1 MVLWEKGNPEKE
13 GRKHRSK
20 GRVLQ
25 VWTPPETGGV
35 MDATQLRVRYS
46 DDCATV
52 EREIRQVTDVTEEDS
67 ETTEGKDVA
76 GGLVRGGQKTR
87 RKRRSYLV
95 ET

>member
-1 MVLWEKGNPEKE
+1 
-13 GRKHRSK
+13 
-20 GRVLQ
+20 
-25 VWTPPETGGV
+25 

-52 EREIRQVTDVTEEDS
+52 EREIRQVTDVTEEDL

-87 RKRRSYLV
+87 RKRRSYLDCCLIKFV
-95 ET
+95 EPGLRFFHKPC